1 MKARNPGIEAMDPM
15 PEGEGRALGIGG
27 KVRPLGV
34 VALTFIDALGGALS
48 AVLGLSVLLSSKDYV
63 AIVQQDPSFAN
74 LGTDV
79 LMSGI
84 ELLAGF
90 FIVAGAIALVNA
102 YGLWKGKN
110 WAWWLALMLAL
121 IGAFSSAF
129 AFPLGLVSL
138 AVEVLILY
146 YLTRRPVRDYFRP
159 VAEILPVSTA

>member
-1 MKARNPGIEAMDPM
+1 MTAGNPPVAAADLGSGA
-15 PEGEGRALGIGG
+15 GE

-34 VALTFIDALGGALS
+34 VALSFVDALGGALS
-48 AVLGLSVLLSSKDYV
+48 IVLGLSFLLSSKDLV

-90 FIVAGAIALVNA
+90 FVVVGALAILNA

-110 WAWWLALMLAL
+110 WAWWMALMLAL

-129 AFPLGLVSL
+129 AFPLGIVSL
-138 AVEVLILY
+138 AVELLIAY
-146 YLTRRPVRDYFRP
+146 YLTRRTVRDYFRP
-159 VAEILPVSTA
+159 VAETLPKSMA